1 MNLYFVGAAAL
12 AVAVGLIHSV
22 FGEYMIFRPL
32 RAANL
37 VHPSGTAVLR
47 RSHVRILWAT
57 WHLAT
62 AFGWGLA
69 LALVW
74 MAGAQPGQHAPAV
87 LAFGIAAA
95 MAAGSLLVLTG
106 TKGRHPG
113 WIALL
118 GVAVLTW
125 LGTSA

>member
-1 MNLYFVGAAAL
+1 MNLYFAGAAVL
-12 AVAVGLIHSV
+12 AFVVGLVHSV
-22 FGEYMIFRPL
+22 FGEHLIFRRL
-32 RAANL
+32 RAGGLGHAN
-37 VHPSGTAVLR
+37 GAAILR
-47 RSHVRILWAT
+47 TSHVRILWAT

-74 MAGAQPGQHAPAV
+74 MAGAQPGQQPPAV

-95 MAAGSLLVLTG
+95 MAAGSLLVLAG
-106 TKGRHPG
+106 TRGRHPG

-125 LGTSA
+125 LGISA